1 MDQQTDQNPEM
12 PLTYLPGH
20 WTPESDA
27 PEIALIRKKHF
38 TAVIVWRA
46 MLRDALCKPGFRTS
60 QSLSDISAETT
71 LSKTTIMRAQ
81 GQLLQAGVMTRETG
95 GGTSRKPTTFI
106 IPMPKKYRGKVNQ
119 MQETGEWT
127 L

>member
-1 MDQQTDQNPEM
+1 MDQQTDRNPEM
-12 PLTYLPGH
+12 PITYLPGR
-20 WTPESDA
+20 WTPGSDA

-60 QSLSDISAETT
+60 QSLSDISAETR
-71 LSKTTIMRAQ
+71 LSKTTIIRAQ
-81 GQLLQAGVMTRETG
+81 SQLLQAGNMTRVSG
-95 GGTSRKPTTFI
+95 GGTSRKTATFI
-106 IPMPKKYRGKVNQ
+106 MVMPQNYGKKVNQ
-119 MQETGEWT
+119 TQETGDWT

>member
-1 MDQQTDQNPEM
+1 MDQQTDQNPVM
-12 PLTYLPGH
+12 PLTYLPGR
-20 WTPESDA
+20 WTPGSDA

-95 GGTSRKPTTFI
+95 GGTSRKPAIFI
-106 IPMPKKYRGKVNQ
+106 MAMPKNYGKIVSQ
-119 MQETGEWT
+119 TRETGDWT